1 MFTYTSPVNQL
12 LNRFGEYLLGFLLIL
27 AMLFAELRQL
37 LIRWGLAEAYP
48 DE

>member
-1 MFTYTSPVNQL
+1 MFTYTFPVNQII
-12 LNRFGEYLLGFLLIL
+12 NRFGEYLLGFLLIL

-37 LIRWGLAEAYP
+37 FIRWGLAEAYP